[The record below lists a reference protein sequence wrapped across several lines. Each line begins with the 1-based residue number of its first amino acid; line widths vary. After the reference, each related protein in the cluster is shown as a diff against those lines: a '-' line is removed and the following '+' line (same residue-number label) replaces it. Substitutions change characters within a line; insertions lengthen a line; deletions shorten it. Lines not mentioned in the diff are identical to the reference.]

1 MLPQVFVLFFLSS
14 LVFEACKHSIQKED
28 KLGIL
33 EAKSE
38 AVAVTKYLINLLK
51 TVIFE
56 KNSSFVARYETAVD
70 DCFVR
75 KNEIDAEVSK
85 F

>member
-38 AVAVTKYLINLLK
+38 AVTVTK
-51 TVIFE
+51 
-56 KNSSFVARYETAVD
+56 
-70 DCFVR
+70 
-75 KNEIDAEVSK
+75 
-85 F
+85 

>member
-1 MLPQVFVLFFLSS
+1 M
-14 LVFEACKHSIQKED
+14 VFEARKHNIQKED

-33 EAKSE
+33 GAKSE
-38 AVAVTKYLINLLK
+38 AVAVIKYLINLLK

-56 KNSSFVARYETAVD
+56 KNNSFVARYETAVG
-70 DCFVR
+70 DCFV
-75 KNEIDAEVSK
+75 KNNEIDAEVSK